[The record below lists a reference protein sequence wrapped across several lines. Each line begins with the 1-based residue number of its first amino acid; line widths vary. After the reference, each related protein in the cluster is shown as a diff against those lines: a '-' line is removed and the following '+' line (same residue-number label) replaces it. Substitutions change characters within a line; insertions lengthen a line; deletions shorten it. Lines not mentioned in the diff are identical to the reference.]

1 MSCNLTRFYYCESD
15 ITLADFLK
23 RDYRL
28 RNGIAFEDVETK
40 EADALE
46 KQLISEGEDYI
57 RIDL

>member
-1 MSCNLTRFYYCESD
+1 
-15 ITLADFLK
+15 LADFLK